1 MTNIDNLFKDWAA
14 KAKSIVTFKN
24 GLFEIAKLIFDHV
37 TDVNQ
42 TDKQFVT
49 TISNEELKQLNQKWI
64 VVSTS
69 KIGEPMQ
76 QSRKVLMPTKYRIYI
91 INILKQ
97 ELK

>member
-1 MTNIDNLFKDWAA
+1 MLLLELLYIFRMTNIDNLFKDWAA

-24 GLFEIAKLIFDHV
+24 GLFEIAKLIFDH
-37 TDVNQ
+37 
-42 TDKQFVT
+42 
-49 TISNEELKQLNQKWI
+49 ELKQLNQKWI